1 MPSTKKG
8 GGIIT
13 FNPDQ
18 IRDILIAVSELLIPD
33 EDGFISPI
41 YPIDLVQDK
50 LSSYPRN
57 ETLYWIRQLM
67 DSEILIVGKKY
78 IDEPI
83 PHIKDLSLAGYQFIE
98 NASKSA
104 IWKQIRP
111 RLISTAFSCLPS
123 FIQSAIELGG
133 KLIAKYSNIHL

>member
-67 DSEILIVGKKY
+67 DSEI
-78 IDEPI
+78 
-83 PHIKDLSLAGYQFIE
+83 
-98 NASKSA
+98 
-104 IWKQIRP
+104 
-111 RLISTAFSCLPS
+111 
-123 FIQSAIELGG
+123 
-133 KLIAKYSNIHL
+133 

>member
-1 MPSTKKG
+1 
-8 GGIIT
+8 
-13 FNPDQ
+13 
-18 IRDILIAVSELLIPD
+18 
-33 EDGFISPI
+33 
-41 YPIDLVQDK
+41 
-50 LSSYPRN
+50 
-57 ETLYWIRQLM
+57 M

-104 IWKQIRP
+104 IWEEIRP

-133 KLIAKYSNIHL
+133 KLIVKYSNIHL